1 MKRFA
6 LFLAASLSWLY
17 RLVPFAM
24 RRRLVMGLAV
34 LESRIGGPADALRRL
49 YTIED
54 SLELVINER
63 AMALGGGEH
72 PKHRLTDYHGFFA
85 TQVRDGNR
93 VLDIG
98 CGYGAVAR
106 SIARHVPS
114 ARVTGIDIDPR
125 NVAQARAADNPPNLS
140 FVEGD
145 ATRAFPDTDGDGGWD
160 VVVLSNVLEHIDDR
174 PGFLRTITSALRPA
188 SVLIRVPLFER
199 SWHLPMRREVGA
211 NCYSDPDHRIEH
223 SRREFEAEVDAAGL
237 AIVELETPWGEIWAR
252 CTPREER

>member
-1 MKRFA
+1 MKRIA
-6 LFLAASLSWLY
+6 LRLAALLSLVY
-17 RLVPFAM
+17 RIIPFGL
-24 RRRLVMGLAV
+24 RRRVVMGLAV
-34 LESRIGGPADALRRL
+34 LESRIGTPDAALRRL

-63 AMALGGGEH
+63 AMAHGGSEH

-85 TQVRDGNR
+85 THVSSGDR

-106 SIARHVPS
+106 SIAHAVRD
-114 ARVTGIDIDPR
+114 AEVTGIDIEPG
-125 NVAQARAADNPPNLS
+125 NVAQAQAAVNPANLN

-145 ATRAFPDTDGDGGWD
+145 ATQAFPDGRWD

-174 PGFLRTITSALRPA
+174 IGFLTQIRESLNPGTM
-188 SVLIRVPLFER
+188 LIRVPLFER

-211 NCYSDPDHRIEH
+211 NYLSDPDHRIEH
-223 SRREFEAEVDAAGL
+223 SREEFEHEVTSAGYRV
-237 AIVELETPWGEIWAR
+237 VELQTPWGEIWAR
-252 CTPREER
+252 CTARDANS

>member
-1 MKRFA
+1 MKKLLLA
-6 LFLAASLSWLY
+6 LAGAASWVY
-17 RLVPFAM
+17 RLIPFGL

-34 LESRIGGPADALRRL
+34 LESRIGAPDEALRRL
-49 YTIED
+49 YGIED

-72 PKHRLTDYHGFFA
+72 PKHRLTRYHDFFA
-85 TQVRDGNR
+85 ARITDGER

-106 SIARHVPS
+106 SIAQHVPG
-114 ARVTGIDIDPR
+114 ADVTGIDIDAA
-125 NVAQARAADNPPNLS
+125 NVAQARDADNPPNLS

-145 ATRAFPDTDGDGGWD
+145 ATKAFPEGGWD

-174 PGFLRTITSALRPA
+174 PGFLRTVA
-188 SVLIRVPLFER
+188 STLQPKAVLIRVPLFER

-211 NCYSDPDHRIEH
+211 NYYSDPDHRIEH

-237 AIVELETPWGEIWAR
+237 DIVELETPWGEIWAR
-252 CTPREER
+252 CAPREAH